1 MIMNIRA
8 ATAEYY
14 AVYFLPTLYINTY
27 LIQKLCEV
35 SIVLILQKLKQ
46 RLKEVK
52 PFVQN

>member
-1 MIMNIRA
+1 MNIRA
-8 ATAEYY
+8 VTAEYY

-35 SIVLILQKLKQ
+35 SIVVLILQKLKQ